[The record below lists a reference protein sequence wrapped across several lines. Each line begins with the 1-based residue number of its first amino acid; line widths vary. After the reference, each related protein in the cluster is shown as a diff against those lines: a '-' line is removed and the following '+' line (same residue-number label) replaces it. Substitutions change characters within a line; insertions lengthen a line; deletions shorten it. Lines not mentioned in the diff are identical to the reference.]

1 MGGMGT
7 PYSCNNLKHFKMK
20 MVPNQLLLY
29 AMNLRKRMNFK
40 NCIFNPQFPEVG
52 YVLTSEDVFTKRC
65 FVYCP
70 FVSYSNNE

>member
-1 MGGMGT
+1 
-7 PYSCNNLKHFKMK
+7 MK

-29 AMNLRKRMNFK
+29 AMNLRKRVNFK

-52 YVLTSEDVFTKRC
+52 YGLTSGDVFMQRS